1 MIETLYGI
9 LKGQKKNPLQIWK
22 AVLSCLLSV
31 PCRCGDT
38 RLLGELDA
46 VWVTPAP
53 SALPQL
59 NILACG
65 VVGSYSVVLAVNSYL
80 FTSLSYITLN
90 VLRRALNTDFRGA
103 IMRAPLQTNGK
114 TQVK

>member
-1 MIETLYGI
+1 MI
-9 LKGQKKNPLQIWK
+9 P
-22 AVLSCLLSV
+22 VS
-31 PCRCGDT
+31 
-38 RLLGELDA
+38 
-46 VWVTPAP
+46 

-65 VVGSYSVVLAVNSYL
+65 VVGSYSVVLAVNSYM

-103 IMRAPLQTNGK
+103 VIRVPFQTNGK
-114 TQVK
+114 TLD